1 MRAVKTTLVI
11 MLVIAGV
18 ILMARAAS
26 ADEFKLNLSGAT
38 YTKWLWGNMRGDG
51 SMYNFTTVPG
61 EGYGDNGQGSEL
73 ELFVDA
79 KVSKKVSVHA
89 RIHSRFSQNEWT
101 NYGGWGGSNPI
112 ASGTSCIGGDCGE
125 FDPRSNQYIKLRGV
139 AVTFTPG
146 YKWLDDAV
154 IGASDWGMFDPFV
167 VGRIRYID
175 RDNASGLL
183 FQGSM
188 GHREFTWDFARISLP
203 RLWAGP
209 LYNTGIYN
217 AADASYAIQFK
228 YTASSMFDVGGIFN
242 YVNDQEIDAADN
254 NFDNGLNLKT
264 RFRNS
269 VAGVKFG
276 IHPDAVWDFRGV
288 YYHST
293 VASVPLGLPG
303 SCMGNNCE
311 VPTSFGMNGYSP
323 VITGNHQGSSWKANV
338 DVNDPFGVGLSFNAE
353 AFFLGAN
360 YASMMA
366 ARRESDVL
374 LTEGHDS
381 AFALPG
387 PSNATYGV
395 FGGNRTRIGY
405 GGWDGNAVQVATI
418 NVDNEFTDF
427 PEPMAETAIGWKGI
441 TLVPTY
447 TSGSLQLSGEYTHL
461 GYDTNWQ
468 AWGNPNRSITDTD
481 YPAMDV
487 ETGVGSFRSAYAPFQ
502 DKKTDIAVF
511 KGKYVLNVGK
521 GVDIF
526 WKAKL
531 INETDNR
538 MNEARFLPYAAGD
551 CSYTGPCN
559 NVANYYSPGLS
570 TSSYYSNPP
579 WITVTNPVTHAVQS
593 GYQWKPWDSL
603 SDDDRKLD
611 YYTLQLGAGYQLT
624 NDLYASI
631 EYHYDHANLKDG
643 DTAFQAYNLMEMASG
658 ISDKNYVIV
667 KAKLP
672 VGGADIGFEY
682 QYVFGTFKPDFGTG
696 YVVQYADT
704 GTAANV
710 GVPVNS
716 PGFAGRYGGW
726 NSLLERH
733 FDQQRILAYMK
744 ILF

>member
-1 MRAVKTTLVI
+1 MRAVKTILVI
-11 MLVIAGV
+11 ILVVAGV
-18 ILMARAAS
+18 FLMARAAS

-38 YTKWLWGNMRGDG
+38 YTKWLWGNMRYDG

-101 NYGGWGGSNPI
+101 NFGGWGGSNPPNT
-112 ASGTSCIGGDCGE
+112 ACVGGNCGE
-125 FDPRSNQYIKLRGV
+125 FDSRSNQYIKLRGV

-154 IGASDWGMFDPFV
+154 IGANDYGMFDPYV

-209 LYNTGIYN
+209 YYNTGIYN
-217 AADASYAIQFK
+217 AADASYAVQLK
-228 YTASSMFDVGGIFN
+228 YTQSSMFDLGGIFN
-242 YVNDQEIDAADN
+242 YVNDQEVNAADN
-254 NFDNGLNLKT
+254 NFDNGLSLKT

-276 IHPDAVWDFRGV
+276 IHPNAILDIRGA
-288 YYHST
+288 YYRST
-293 VASVPLGLPG
+293 VDSVPLGLPG
-303 SCMGNNCE
+303 NCMGNNCD
-311 VPTSFGMNGYSP
+311 VPKSFGINGYSP
-323 VITGNHQGSSWKANV
+323 VITGNHEGSSWKANV
-338 DVNDPFGVGLSFNAE
+338 DINDPFGVGLSFNVE

-366 ARRESDVL
+366 SRREADVL
-374 LTEGHDS
+374 ITEGHDS
-381 AFALPG
+381 AFAFPG
-387 PSNATYGV
+387 PSNASYGV
-395 FGGNRTRIGY
+395 FGGNKTRIGY
-405 GGWDGNAVQVATI
+405 GGWDGNAVQVPTI

-427 PEPMAETAIGWKGI
+427 PEPMAETAIGWKGF
-441 TLVPTY
+441 TLVPNY
-447 TSGSLQLSGEYTHL
+447 TSGSLQLSGEYTHI

-481 YPAMDV
+481 YPATELD
-487 ETGVGSFRSAYAPFQ
+487 TGVGHNFRSAYAPFQ

-511 KGKYVLNVGK
+511 KGKYVMNLGR

-538 MNEARFLPYAAGD
+538 MNDTRFLPYVAGD

-559 NVANYYSPGLS
+559 NVANNYSAGLS

-579 WITVTNPVTHAVQS
+579 WITVTNPVTKAVQS

-603 SDDDRKLD
+603 SDDNRKLD

-631 EYHYDHANLKDG
+631 EYHHYHANLKDG
-643 DTAFQAYNLMEMASG
+643 DTAFQAYNLHEMASG
-658 ISDKNYVIV
+658 THDKNYVIV

-682 QYVFGTFKPDFGTG
+682 QYVFGTFKPDFGGGFVT
-696 YVVQYADT
+696 QYADA

-710 GVPVNS
+710 GVPVGS

-733 FDQQRILAYMK
+733 FDQQRIVAYMK